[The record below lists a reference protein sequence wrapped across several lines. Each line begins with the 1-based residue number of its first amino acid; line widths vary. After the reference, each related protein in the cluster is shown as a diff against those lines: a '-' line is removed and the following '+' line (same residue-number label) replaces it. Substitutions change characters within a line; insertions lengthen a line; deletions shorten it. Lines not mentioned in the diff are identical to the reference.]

1 MHGTF
6 ATARALALALAVLG
20 VTSPVSAQVRPKK
33 PAASPAATLPAAAP
47 APPPARPSLADTL
60 TGPAKDDYMAARLL
74 FGDHD
79 YAGAL
84 VKFQSAYDRSKD
96 PRLLFNMGAC
106 EKNLRHYAKT
116 IAFFERYRADAGT
129 TLSDADKLEVDRYL
143 SELAP
148 FVVGLRVFVNEAGAT
163 VYLDDELLGTS
174 PLAAATRV
182 DIGQRRIRVTK
193 DGFTDYASTT
203 VVSGT
208 ADVQVSAH
216 LERVVHAGRLVVR
229 AGLRDAISIDSQP
242 LATGQFDGPLPS
254 GGHQLQVSGK
264 GMQTFSSEVVIQD
277 KETRT
282 IDVKLVP
289 VAGVVPTWAWIVGGA
304 AITAGAVVAG
314 VFLFKPS
321 PAGPSTIGTI
331 SPGTVTI
338 SSLR

>member
-1 MHGTF
+1 MHAPF
-6 ATARALALALAVLG
+6 ASTRALAVALAVLV
-20 VTSPVSAQVRPKK
+20 VTPSAFGQAGPKK
-33 PAASPAATLPAAAP
+33 VPALVSP
-47 APPPARPSLADTL
+47 PPVEVPARPSLADTL
-60 TGPAKDDYMAARLL
+60 TGPAKDDYMAGRLL

-79 YAGAL
+79 HAGAL

-116 IAFFERYRADAGT
+116 IAFFERYRADAGP
-129 TLSDADKLEVDRYL
+129 TLSEADRAEVDGYL
-143 SELAP
+143 NELRP
-148 FVVGLRVFVNEAGAT
+148 FVVGLRVLVSEAGAT

-174 PLAAATRV
+174 PLAAPTRV
-182 DIGQRRIRVTK
+182 DIGQRRLRVTK
-193 DGFTDYASTT
+193 EGFSDYVTMA
-203 VVSGT
+203 VVSGA
-208 ADVQVSAH
+208 ADVLINAR
-216 LERVVHAGRLVVR
+216 LERIVHAGRLVVR

-289 VAGVVPTWAWIVGGA
+289 VASVVPTWAWIVGGA

-321 PAGPSTIGTI
+321 PAGPATVGTI

>member
-1 MHGTF
+1 MHAPF
-6 ATARALALALAVLG
+6 ASARALAVALAVLV
-20 VTSPVSAQVRPKK
+20 VTPSVFAQAGPKK
-33 PAASPAATLPAAAP
+33 TPALVSPPQAVLPA
-47 APPPARPSLADTL
+47 ARPSLADTL
-60 TGPAKDDYMAARLL
+60 TGPAKDDYMAGRLL

-84 VKFQSAYDRSKD
+84 LKFQTAYDRSKD

-106 EKNLRHYAKT
+106 EKNLRHYART
-116 IAFFERYRADAGT
+116 IAFFERYRADAAAT
-129 TLSDADKLEVDRYL
+129 FSQADRDEVDRYL
-143 SELAP
+143 SELGP
-148 FVVGLRVFVNEAGAT
+148 FVVGLRVTVNEPGAT
-163 VYLDDELLGTS
+163 VYLDDELLGMS
-174 PLAAATRV
+174 PLAAPTRV

-193 DGFTDYASTT
+193 EGFSDYSTTT
-203 VVSGT
+203 VVSG
-208 ADVQVSAH
+208 AVDVQIDAR
-216 LERVVHAGRLVVR
+216 LERIVHAGRLVVR

-264 GMQTFSSEVVIQD
+264 GMQTFQTEVVIQD

-282 IDVKLVP
+282 LDVKLVP
-289 VAGVVPTWAWIVGGA
+289 VASGVPTWAWIVGGA

-321 PAGPSTIGTI
+321 PAGPATIGTI